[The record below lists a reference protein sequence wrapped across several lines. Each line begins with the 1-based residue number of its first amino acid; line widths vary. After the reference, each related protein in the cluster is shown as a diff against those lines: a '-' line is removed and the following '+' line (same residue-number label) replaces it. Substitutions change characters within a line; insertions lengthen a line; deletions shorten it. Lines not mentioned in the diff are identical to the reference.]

1 MARLRLAEGLDH
13 DRDFAVDAGYILRQP
28 HGHTGGFAR
37 TKRKSALSLE
47 SFSYQNPLNSSACYT
62 IDAADVPILRKAISH
77 LAGIGYGETPIRER
91 LGLNDLADLR
101 WRALPIYCEEK
112 LTIRDPQA
120 IAIDLFLLQGAIPLA
135 ELDHLFDQDIQA
147 ALVRAGLLLLD
158 ESGIARA
165 RASLF
170 PIGDR
175 LIFSDHAWPALP
187 HPGIEEVSPDQV
199 MFIGTDSR
207 WLARATTRR
216 SVGAA
221 LDLCTGSGIHA
232 LLAATH
238 TERVVAVD
246 INLRAVQCARF
257 NCQAA
262 GINNIE
268 VQLGDLYGPIG
279 DVRFDLITANPPFV
293 PSPRDSLKY
302 RDGGR
307 SGEDIQQRIIAGL
320 PQHLAPGGMA
330 QIVTEFGERGDEP
343 LADRLREWLK
353 DAPMDIHILRLR
365 EYAAADYA
373 IGHADGADSYEAF
386 LDSVHDWAANLRTQG
401 YTRIVSVLL
410 AFQWSD
416 STLGRPW
423 TRSET
428 PQSLHSAANA
438 EVEAAFAAER
448 LVRKA
453 NFRELLER
461 SRVRWAGPIALLE
474 ARVLGGG
481 VSGNTQAELLGNAL
495 PTLQTLDPVER
506 DILLLIEKPLTV
518 SELIALAQRFN
529 VTRETILTTIGSLIR
544 RRLVH
549 LFQ

>member
-1 MARLRLAEGLDH
+1 
-13 DRDFAVDAGYILRQP
+13 
-28 HGHTGGFAR
+28 
-37 TKRKSALSLE
+37 
-47 SFSYQNPLNSSACYT
+47 
-62 IDAADVPILRKAISH
+62 
-77 LAGIGYGETPIRER
+77 
-91 LGLNDLADLR
+91 
-101 WRALPIYCEEK
+101 
-112 LTIRDPQA
+112 
-120 IAIDLFLLQGAIPLA
+120 
-135 ELDHLFDQDIQA
+135 
-147 ALVRAGLLLLD
+147 
-158 ESGIARA
+158 
-165 RASLF
+165 
-170 PIGDR
+170 
-175 LIFSDHAWPALP
+175 
-187 HPGIEEVSPDQV
+187 
-199 MFIGTDSR
+199 
-207 WLARATTRR
+207 
-216 SVGAA
+216 
-221 LDLCTGSGIHA
+221 
-232 LLAATH
+232 
-238 TERVVAVD
+238 
-246 INLRAVQCARF
+246 
-257 NCQAA
+257 
-262 GINNIE
+262 
-268 VQLGDLYGPIG
+268 
-279 DVRFDLITANPPFV
+279 
-293 PSPRDSLKY
+293 
-302 RDGGR
+302 
-307 SGEDIQQRIIAGL
+307 
-320 PQHLAPGGMA
+320 
-330 QIVTEFGERGDEP
+330 
-343 LADRLREWLK
+343 
-353 DAPMDIHILRLR
+353 MDIHILRLR